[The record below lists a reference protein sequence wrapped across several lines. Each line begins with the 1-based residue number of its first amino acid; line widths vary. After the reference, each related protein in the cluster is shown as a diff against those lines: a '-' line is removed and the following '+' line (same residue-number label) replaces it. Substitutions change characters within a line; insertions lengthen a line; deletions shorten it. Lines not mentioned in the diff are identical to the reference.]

1 TTLSMSERMPSTGI
15 IDQDL
20 ARLINEHNH
29 FRNLLLRYIR
39 RSVVL
44 CSWTYE
50 QEVPSFLRQFEKVDK
65 LVGLILYTREYA
77 LQSFQSVDRSGTSLL
92 GQVDLLLARGSLA
105 SPGSDTHP
113 SPRGAM
119 NGTHDPNLMDPS
131 GLAHPPMNGA
141 LNNNRLLVLA
151 GEVKEAIRFWREQCM
166 FSQPLEQKMAEL
178 DRVSELRNL
187 ALQDERSTIE
197 EKSRAIRISS
207 EQSKLLTDDVEP
219 MLQYWS
225 LKVQEADRPRDEHFA
240 RSTPTDGSGPPHLS
254 LEHRT
259 MSNHSMGSPANYSS
273 QSWGP
278 GS

>member
-1 TTLSMSERMPSTGI
+1 MSERMPSTGI

-105 SPGSDTHP
+105 SPGSDTHA
-113 SPRGAM
+113 SPRGM
-119 NGTHDPNLMDPS
+119 NGTLDPNLMDPS

-240 RSTPTDGSGPPHLS
+240 RSTPTDAGPPHLS